1 MGRFVLY
8 LFTSCVAFAC
18 CYATIPLLQRTL
30 ASYLLDRPGGLKKHS
45 HAVPILGG
53 CGIFLG
59 LCAALIIL
67 RFCTQ
72 FPTGTLHSLRGIL
85 LGGGLIFCMGLW
97 DDCTKPKG
105 LPIWAKLVLQALAT
119 LCLIRYGIAIHI
131 FSSPWIMYPL
141 TFLWVVGLTNAF
153 NLLDIL
159 DGLCTT
165 QALVCTLGLGLIALP
180 SEFIYVNFAATAL
193 LGACLAFL
201 PFNFST
207 TRKVFLGDSGS
218 NLLGFLIA
226 ALCLA
231 TGYSENSSWGCLT
244 PLFIVALPL
253 FDISFVTLARLLQGK
268 NPLRGSA
275 DHAALRLQQAG
286 YSSQRIVGSFALA
299 GLACNTLAFIVTRSS
314 REVILTCMLLLI
326 LVACGLGYYL
336 WHLGGSTRAR

>member
-8 LFTSCVAFAC
+8 LFTACAAFAC
-18 CYATIPLLQRTL
+18 CYAVIPLLQRTL
-30 ASYLLDRPGGLKKHS
+30 ASYLLDHPGGLKKHAQ
-45 HAVPILGG
+45 AVPVLGG

-59 LCAALIIL
+59 LCAALIAL

-85 LGGGLIFCMGLW
+85 FGGGLIFAMGLW

-105 LPIWAKLVLQALAT
+105 LPIWGKLLLQALAT
-119 LCLIRYGIAIHI
+119 LCLIHYGIAIRI
-131 FSSPWIMYPL
+131 FASPWVMYPL

-180 SEFIYVNFAATAL
+180 SEFIYVNFAAAAL
-193 LGACLAFL
+193 IGACLAFL
-201 PFNFST
+201 PFNFASP
-207 TRKVFLGDSGS
+207 RKVFLGDSGS

-231 TGYSENSSWGCLT
+231 TEYSENSSWGCLT
-244 PLFIVALPL
+244 PLFIVAVPL
-253 FDISFVTLARLLQGK
+253 FDIAFVILARLVQGK
-268 NPLRGSA
+268 NPLKGSA
-275 DHAALRLQQAG
+275 DHAALRLQQTG
-286 YSSQRIVGSFALA
+286 YSSRRIVGGFAGV
-299 GLACNTLAFIVTRSS
+299 GLACNAIAFMVPRSS
-314 REVILTCMLLLI
+314 KELILTAILLLMLL
-326 LVACGLGYYL
+326 AGGFGYYL
-336 WHLGGSTRAR
+336 WRLGGTSHAR